1 MDCVAPL
8 LLRGATQ
15 SIGDLERILGL
26 LDATLPTRVLVA
38 RTYSWYDLA
47 LPGTTWYD
55 LVLFFLVLAR
65 WCGMRAVCNLL
76 VPPFPRFL
84 FLFPFFFPSLLFYWK
99 GERAIRT
106 SRIQKNGQRG
116 GQYTVPIL

>member
-8 LLRGATQ
+8 RRRGATQ

-47 LPGTTWYD
+47 LPGTTWDD
-55 LVLFFLVLAR
+55 LVMGEAVL
-65 WCGMRAVCNLL
+65 
-76 VPPFPRFL
+76 PRF
-84 FLFPFFFPSLLFYWK
+84 S
-99 GERAIRT
+99 EVVRDARCM
-106 SRIQKNGQRG
+106 
-116 GQYTVPIL
+116 